1 MGDLHEYLE
10 QLKKKIPD
18 SVFGTGTFQGQDY
31 AVVRAEKI
39 ADICR
44 FFKDEL
50 GFDFLTDVTAAHFPD
65 EEYQFEVIYH
75 LYSFSKNERVRL
87 KTKLRE
93 GEEAQTVTSVWRSAN
108 WNEREAYDM
117 FGIVFTGHPD
127 LRRIL
132 MPEEY
137 DEFPLRKDFPMKGR

>member
-18 SVFGTGTFQGQDY
+18 SVLGTGTFQGQDY
-31 AVVRAEKI
+31 AVVIAEKI